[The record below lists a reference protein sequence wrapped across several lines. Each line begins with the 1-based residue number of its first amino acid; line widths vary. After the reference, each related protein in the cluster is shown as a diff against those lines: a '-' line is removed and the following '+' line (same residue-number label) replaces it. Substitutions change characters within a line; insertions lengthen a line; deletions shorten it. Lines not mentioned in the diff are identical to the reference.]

1 MIAAALAPIDRLD
14 DYDFDP
20 AARAAIDHAR
30 GLVAGTGGG
39 RLTTSFLLMA
49 MVDLAESDPAH
60 PLRFLAEAVLHPEP
74 WAYRGVTAA
83 YAGWFRGSNRP
94 AAGEQPRPAVA
105 DALAPYVPGT
115 LELARR
121 LAAGTGAGA
130 IGPEHLLAA
139 LLGYRPDDESGIQP
153 GAQYLLSQ
161 CTPGPAAIAAG
172 LRAALGPQAPAVWD
186 AVLETA
192 AGEP

>member
-1 MIAAALAPIDRLD
+1 MIEAALAPIDRLN

-20 AARAAIDHAR
+20 AARAVVDRAR
-30 GLVAGTGGG
+30 GLVAEAGGG

-49 MVDLAESDPAH
+49 MVELADADPDH
-60 PLRFLAEAVLHPEP
+60 PLRFLAEAVLRPKP

-94 AAGEQPRPAVA
+94 AAGEPPRPAVA
-105 DALAPYVPGT
+105 DTLAPYVPGT
-115 LELARR
+115 LELAAR
-121 LAAGTGAGA
+121 LAADTGAGA

-139 LLGYRPDDESGIQP
+139 LLVYRPADESGIQP

-161 CTPGPAAIAAG
+161 CDPGPAAIAAG
-172 LRAALGPQAPAVWD
+172 LRAALGPRAPAAWD
-186 AVLETA
+186 AVLETT

>member
-1 MIAAALAPIDRLD
+1 MIEAALVPIDRLN

-20 AARAAIDHAR
+20 AARAIIDRAR
-30 GLVAGTGGG
+30 GLVAESGGG

-49 MVDLAESDPAH
+49 MVERAEADPDH
-60 PLRFLAEAVLHPEP
+60 PLRFLSEAVLHPEP

-83 YAGWFRGSNRP
+83 YVGWFRGSNRP
-94 AAGEQPRPAVA
+94 AAGEPPRPAVA

-115 LELARR
+115 LELAAR
-121 LAAGTGAGA
+121 LAADTGAGA

-139 LLGYRPDDESGIQP
+139 LLVYRPADESGIQP

-161 CTPGPAAIAAG
+161 FDPGPGAIAAG
-172 LRAALGPQAPAVWD
+172 LRAALGPEAPAPLAEMLQAARGD
-186 AVLETA
+186 A
-192 AGEP
+192 

>member
-1 MIAAALAPIDRLD
+1 MIEATLPSIDRLL

-20 AARAAIDHAR
+20 AARAVIDRAR
-30 GLVAGTGGG
+30 GLVAEAGGG

-49 MVDLAESDPAH
+49 MVELAEADPEH

-83 YAGWFRGSNRP
+83 YVGWFRGSNRP
-94 AAGEQPRPAVA
+94 AAGEPPRHAVA

-115 LELARR
+115 LDLAAR
-121 LAAGTGAGA
+121 LAAGA

-139 LLGYRPDDESGIQP
+139 LLVYRPADESGIQP

-161 CTPGPAAIAAG
+161 CDPGPAAIAAG
-172 LRAALGPQAPAVWD
+172 LRAALGPEAPAHLAEMLHEAMED
-186 AVLETA
+186 A
-192 AGEP
+192 

>member
-1 MIAAALAPIDRLD
+1 MIEAALPSIDRLH

-20 AARAAIDHAR
+20 AARAVVDRAR
-30 GLVAGTGGG
+30 GLVTEAGGG

-49 MVDLAESDPAH
+49 MVEVADADPNH
-60 PLRFLAEAVLHPEP
+60 PLRFLAEAVLRPEP

-83 YAGWFRGSNRP
+83 YVGWFRGSNRP
-94 AAGEQPRPAVA
+94 AAGEPARPAVA

-115 LELARR
+115 LELAAR
-121 LAAGTGAGA
+121 LAAGT

-139 LLGYRPDDESGIQP
+139 LLVYRPADESGIQP

-161 CTPGPAAIAAG
+161 CGPGPAAIAAG
-172 LRAALGPQAPAVWD
+172 LRAALGPEAPAHLAETLHEAMED
-186 AVLETA
+186 A
-192 AGEP
+192 

>member
-1 MIAAALAPIDRLD
+1 MIGADLVPIDRLN

-20 AARAAIDHAR
+20 AARAVVVRAR
-30 GLVAGTGGG
+30 GLVAEAGGG

-49 MVDLAESDPAH
+49 MVELADTDPDH
-60 PLRFLAEAVLHPEP
+60 PLRFLSKALLSPEP

-83 YAGWFRGSNRP
+83 YVGWFRGSNRP
-94 AAGEQPRPAVA
+94 AAGKHPRPAVA
-105 DALAPYVPGT
+105 DTLTPYVTGT
-115 LELARR
+115 LELAGR
-121 LAAGTGAGA
+121 LAADTGAGA

-139 LLGYRPDDESGIQP
+139 LLGYRPGDESGIQP

-161 CTPGPAAIAAG
+161 FEPGPAAIAAG
-172 LRAALGPQAPAVWD
+172 LRAALGPRAPAAWD